1 MAQIATRIAAFAA
14 LFLALNIGCSSAQ
27 DRRQNEPG
35 QFDFYVLS
43 LSWAPSFCDAATERS
58 PERAAPG
65 PRPAMRRT
73 AVLLRGPRVM
83 AAIRKTLSGILPE
96 PGAAA
101 RPQYRVLHARHDAE
115 PAADLPRGGSPRPGR
130 GPAGARLFRHRPQG
144 PRDGED
150 SAGLSR
156 SGRTQDGIAE
166 GGRGRLRG
174 GQSGPDPRA
183 HRDRLRCQASQ
194 RRAHLPFPGSKIP
207 QLP

>member
-43 LSWAPSFCDAATERS
+43 LSWSPSFCDAATERS
-58 PERAAPG
+58 PERAARAQQCG
-65 PRPAMRRT
+65 ERPFSF
-73 AVLLRGPRVM
+73 VVHGLW
-83 AAIRKTLSGILPE
+83 
-96 PGAAA
+96 
-101 RPQYRVLHARHDAE
+101 PQYE
-115 PAADLPRGGSPRPGR
+115 KGFPEFCQNPAPRLDRNIVSSMLDMMPSPR
-130 GPAGARLFRHRPQG
+130 LIFHEWDRHRVRAG
-144 PRDGED
+144 PPDGED

-174 GQSGPDPRA
+174 GQSGPDPRG
-183 HRDRLRCQASQ
+183 HRDRLRYQAAQ
-194 RRAHLPFPGSKIP
+194 RSAHLSLQGSQIP
-207 QLP
+207 QLRR